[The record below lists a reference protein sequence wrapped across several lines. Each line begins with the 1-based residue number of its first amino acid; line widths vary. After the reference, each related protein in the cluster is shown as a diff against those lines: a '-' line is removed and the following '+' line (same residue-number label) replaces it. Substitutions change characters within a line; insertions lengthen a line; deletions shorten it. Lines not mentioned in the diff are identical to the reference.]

1 MVKSGQI
8 YKHYKGYLYQVVGV
22 AKHSE
27 TLEELVVYF
36 RQGEPSDIWV
46 RPKNMF
52 EEKLDNGNPRF
63 ELIKDIE

>member
-1 MVKSGQI
+1 MIKPGQI
-8 YKHYKGYLYQVVGV
+8 YKHYKGHIYQIVGV

-36 RQGEPSDIWV
+36 CQGEPSDIWA

-52 EEKLDNGNPRF
+52 EERLDDGRLRF
-63 ELIKDIE
+63 ELIKDIK